1 VPGLVS
7 LPRLPTLHPDQNRAS
22 TAGTAQSTTTSSMR
36 PITVRCYPSRPEQ
49 GHTTQPVA
57 GSFLAIERLKG
68 DTSVATL
75 RLVGPRHRPVA
86 CWAFQDLS
94 SANSAASSKVLSG
107 HPAPVRPGQEGHH
120 VGDVGGLSDP
130 AERTHTWQR
139 GEVIGTVG
147 AAKQVGVGGAG

>member
-7 LPRLPTLHPDQNRAS
+7 LPRLPTLHPDQSRAS
-22 TAGTAQSTTTSSMR
+22 TVGDRAVDHDLVNASDHGAMPSVTNRTR
-36 PITVRCYPSRPEQ
+36 PHDP
-49 GHTTQPVA
+49 A
-57 GSFLAIERLKG
+57 GSRLVLAIERLKG

-86 CWAFQDLS
+86 RWAFQDLS

-130 AERTHTWQR
+130 AERTHTGQR